1 MDTVAIHLSHDSVL
15 AVQIDGEVR
24 NLELERIY
32 QKRHYDARHEGP
44 NRSPGMARHSGR
56 GRSHRP
62 DRARANRHE
71 LAECVAV
78 AVLTEFERL
87 SGFGVLVN
95 TSFNTKGRPM
105 VTRIVDALDLFL
117 STDLDCLVIESWL
130 FSKRR
135 L

>member
-15 AVQIDGEVR
+15 AVQVDGEVR

-32 QKRHYDARHEGP
+32 QKRHKMRVTKGPIVRREWRDTLAAAVHIDRTARVQTVTSSQ
-44 NRSPGMARHSGR
+44 NAW
-56 GRSHRP
+56 
-62 DRARANRHE
+62 
-71 LAECVAV
+71 LF